1 MAIQLPHQPTTGSPR
16 RQLLAALTAAISSS
30 TLLLIA
36 PAGAGAAPKP
46 TPVAQTTA
54 ADETAA
60 VKAAKLAGE
69 RVEALSERTEY
80 SQVFAEPSGGLT
92 YEATAVPQ
100 RVRKPDGSWTDIDA
114 DLVPDG
120 DTLRPIATLADVR
133 FSTGGTGPLVTSRR
147 YGKDLTVSWPLGALP
162 RPSVAG
168 DSATYAGVLPDVDL
182 VVRAT
187 RTGFTH
193 VLVVKTAAAAANPAV
208 RELRFGLGGDA
219 RVQRLP
225 DGTLQAVAGARLIAA
240 AGVPQMWDST
250 DLANGSAE
258 AARSTQAEPGDA
270 ARGAGL
276 GTTIDGNGDL
286 VLRPDPTVLAKATFP
301 VFIDPEWSTAKSRWA
316 YATHNNTN
324 NADTSVARVGADPD
338 GRTYRSFFEFPTT
351 AIKGKYV
358 ASAYVQMEVDHT
370 YSCTDT
376 PNSMYQAAAVAS
388 TPRSPYSTSLKKY
401 LTSASSHA
409 NEGSGC
415 DDSPQPNLPVNFIGS
430 SVTSAVNSV
439 AGSGASAITFAFTAR
454 DSDGSSEG
462 DGTRWKKYVP
472 SKAKLIATVDAK
484 PGVPSSLQVNGV
496 ACGDDDAFIGSTT
509 PYFSAYLPDA
519 DGTQQTLK
527 ATWTLYK
534 ADISDDTL
542 SNPVTLPITS
552 TTANTR
558 GSSARI
564 AAHDPGRYAF
574 TVKSTDPF
582 SIVSPLSK
590 PCYFQIDTAVPDV
603 AVTVVAGPDGP
614 GKPVQVK
621 FTSAAQDVTAFR
633 YGWNDAVANQVAA
646 APIKD
651 SSGKVIGNEAIA
663 TLTTAGYGIAVVYA
677 RAIDQAGNFGSGSGP
692 IVVPRPSPALAKW
705 GLEVTPV
712 TDQTSAMLDQ
722 QPALAGD
729 NQLSGPTSWTDKGRS
744 VGARNLT
751 FAGTTALTTPKFL
764 DTTKSFA
771 VAAWV
776 KLDNTTGVQTVL
788 SQDGA
793 NVANFQLGFRSDDQT
808 GDGVV
813 DKSWCFGML
822 SSDSTSAG
830 YVGACAIDAAAA
842 GRWTHVAGSYD
853 ATTKRLQIWVD
864 GKLMGDVAAPTAWA
878 AVGSMRIGNRKT
890 TPTAY
895 GDGLIGGIAD
905 VQVFDRV
912 LVLNDFTGT
921 RADEPLSNG
930 IDEPGIL
937 APTQVGS
944 WDFETAWPCIDTTD
958 PRSCLADDTGTG
970 WNERFQFT
978 SGTSLADGH
987 EDTKAMAF
995 DNVLSDDNPQATT
1008 EYGTLKRNVGTI
1020 SEPTWQD
1027 SPVMRTDYSF
1037 SVSAW
1042 VKPTRLADM
1051 TAVAQRGTAQS
1062 AFYLGTRSSKVGGV
1076 TGTRFEVM
1084 IPSADQSTGQTYTH
1098 LLGRTVLTDEDLD
1111 QWWHLTFVYD
1121 TAGNTQLRLYVNDKL
1136 ESSRAGNL
1144 WHAGVALTI
1153 GGGWSTPAGSTGSI
1167 TDQWFGSIDNLE
1179 ILQGVTAAGTIA
1191 PDYPDMAIRDFNGD
1205 QFSDVLAR
1213 DSAGVTYL
1221 YGGDGQ
1227 GGFTPRT
1234 NTGGSFAGY
1243 NLVVSPRDF
1252 DGDGNPDLLGRTTAG
1267 KLMLHRGNG
1276 NGGWLNTTGTEIG
1289 SGFDAF
1295 TDVVTPGDFNGDGN
1309 ADLITRTSA
1318 GDLLFYAGNGKG
1330 SWTTGHGLKIG
1341 SGFQIFDTLFSPGD
1355 FTGDGYPDLMTRKPT
1370 GELYCYAGNGNG
1382 SWLTGQKVQAGLGFN
1397 TFSMLFSPGDFNGD
1411 GNPDV
1416 IGRDPSGNLKIYA
1429 ANGSGHWIN
1438 NHGIAIGTGWNSF
1451 NAIF

>member
-1 MAIQLPHQPTTGSPR
+1 
-16 RQLLAALTAAISSS
+16 LLAALTAAISSS
-30 TLLLIA
+30 MLLLVA
-36 PAGAGAAPKP
+36 PAGAGAAPR
-46 TPVAQTTA
+46 PVPMAETSA
-54 ADETAA
+54 ADVTAA
-60 VKAAKLAGE
+60 VKAAKQSGE

-80 SQVFAEPSGGLT
+80 SQVFAEPSGSLT

-100 RVRKPDGSWTDIDA
+100 RVRKTDGSWTDIDT

-120 DTLRPIATLADVR
+120 DTLRPTATLADVR
-133 FSTGGTGPLVTSRR
+133 FSTGGTGPLVTWRR
-147 YGKDLTVSWPLGALP
+147 NGKDLTVSWPLGALP
-162 RPSVAG
+162 RPSVTE
-168 DSATYAGVLPDVDL
+168 DSATYSSVLPDVDL
-182 VVRAT
+182 IVRAT

-193 VLVVKTAAAAANPAV
+193 VLVVKTITAAANPAV

-219 RVQRLP
+219 RVRRLP
-225 DGTLQAVAGARLIAA
+225 DGMLQAVADGRLIAS

-250 DLANGSAE
+250 DPANGSAKVT
-258 AARSTQAEPGDA
+258 RSTQAAPGDA
-270 ARGAGL
+270 ARVAEL
-276 GTTIDGNGDL
+276 GTTIDDNGDL
-286 VLRPDPTVLAKATFP
+286 VLRPDPAVLAKATFP

-358 ASAYVQMEVDHT
+358 ASAYVQMEVDHS

-376 PNSMYQAAAVAS
+376 PNSMYQSAAVGS
-388 TPRSPYSTSLKKY
+388 TPRTSYSTSLTKY

-415 DDSPQPNLPVNFIGS
+415 SDSPQPNMTVNFTGS

-439 AGSGASAITFAFTAR
+439 AGAAASAITFAFTAR
-454 DSDGSSEG
+454 DSDGGSES
-462 DGTRWKKYVP
+462 DGRRWKKYLP

-484 PGVPSSLQVNGV
+484 PGAPSSLQVNGV
-496 ACGDDDAFIGSTT
+496 ACGDDDTLIGSTT

-519 DGTQQTLK
+519 DGTQQTLQ

-534 ADISDDTL
+534 ADINDDTL

-582 SIVSPLSK
+582 TIVSPPSK
-590 PCYFQIDTAVPDV
+590 TCYFQIDTTVPDV
-603 AVTVVAGPDGP
+603 AVTVVSGPEGP

-621 FTSAAQDVTAFR
+621 FTSAAQDVTEFR
-633 YGWNDAVANQVAA
+633 YGWNDAVPYQVAA
-646 APIKD
+646 TPIKD
-651 SSGKVIGNEAIA
+651 SSGKVIRNEATA

-677 RAIDQAGNFGSGSGP
+677 RALDQAGNFGSGSGP
-692 IVVPRPSPALAKW
+692 IVVPRPSPALAQW
-705 GLEVTPV
+705 GLEATPV

-729 NQLSGPTSWTDKGRS
+729 NQLTGPTSWTDKGRI
-744 VGARNLT
+744 VGAKNLT
-751 FAGTTALTTPKFL
+751 FTGTSALTTPKFL
-764 DTTKSFA
+764 DTIKSFA

-776 KLDNTTGVQTVL
+776 KLDNVNGVQTVL

-793 NVANFQLGFRSDDQT
+793 NVANFQLGLRPDDLT
-808 GDGVV
+808 GDGVA
-813 DKSWCFGML
+813 DRSWCFGVL
-822 SSDSTSAG
+822 PSDSTSAS

-842 GRWTHVAGSYD
+842 GRWTHVAGTYD

-864 GKLMGDVAAPTAWA
+864 GKLMGDAAAPTAWA
-878 AVGSMRIGNRKT
+878 ADGPLRIGNRKT
-890 TPTAY
+890 AATTY
-895 GDGLIGGIAD
+895 GDGLTGGIAD

-937 APTQVGS
+937 SPSQVGR
-944 WDFETAWPCIDTTD
+944 WDFETAWPCIDTTE
-958 PRSCLADDTGTG
+958 PSSCLADDTGTG
-970 WNERFQFT
+970 WNERFRFT
-978 SGTSLADGH
+978 PGTSLADGNG
-987 EDTKAMAF
+987 DIQSMAF
-995 DNVLSDDNPQATT
+995 DNVLSEDNPQATT
-1008 EYGTLKRNVGTI
+1008 EYGISQRNVGTN
-1020 SEPTWQD
+1020 SAPQWQD

-1037 SVSAW
+1037 SVSVW
-1042 VKPTRLADM
+1042 VKPARLANM
-1051 TAVAQRGTAQS
+1051 TAVAQRGSAQS
-1062 AFYLGTRSSKVGGV
+1062 AFYLGARSSKVGGV

-1084 IPSADQSTGQTYTH
+1084 IPNTDQATGQNYNH
-1098 LLGRTVLTDEDLD
+1098 LLGRTVLTDEDLN

-1121 TAGNTQLRLYVNDKL
+1121 TASNTQLRLYVNDKL
-1136 ESSRAGNL
+1136 ESSRAGTM
-1144 WHAGVALTI
+1144 WPADGALTI
-1153 GGGWSTPAGSTGSI
+1153 GGGWSTPAGGTGAI
-1167 TDQWFGSIDNLE
+1167 TDQWFGSIDNLD
-1179 ILQGVTAAGTIA
+1179 ILQGVAAGGAIT

-1205 QFSDVLAR
+1205 QFGDVLAR

-1243 NLVVSPRDF
+1243 NLVLSPRDF
-1252 DGDGNPDLLGRTTAG
+1252 DGDGNPDLFGRTTAG

-1276 NGGWLNTTGTEIG
+1276 NGGWLNTTGIEVG
-1289 SGFDAF
+1289 SGFDNF
-1295 TDVVTPGDFNGDGN
+1295 TAIITPGDFNGDGN
-1309 ADLITRTSA
+1309 ADLIGRTLT
-1318 GDLLFYAGNGKG
+1318 GDLLLYAGNGKG
-1330 SWTTGHGLKIG
+1330 SWTNGRGLKIG
-1341 SGFQIFDTLFSPGD
+1341 AGFQGFDMLFSPGD
-1355 FTGDGYPDLMTRKPT
+1355 FTGDGFPDLMARRST
-1370 GELYCYAGNGNG
+1370 GELYYYAGNGNG
-1382 SWLTGQKVQAGLGFN
+1382 GWLTGWRVQAGSGFN
-1397 TFSMLFSPGDFNGD
+1397 AFNLLFSPGDFNGD

-1416 IGRDPSGNLKIYA
+1416 IGRDSNGNLKIYA
-1429 ANGSGHWIN
+1429 GNGSGHWIN